1 MAIRDCQ
8 SGGFQE
14 GAAEQV
20 MLAAGPWTGEL
31 LARAVG
37 PTVATGEMVRHALGL
52 SLVVGRRLA
61 NAVIGLRSERSAT
74 EDLIGGG
81 RRFLFLVPQE
91 ATTLVGTRYGTVEN
105 CGLEAT
111 LQKGRRTLLEDVNH
125 ACPDWGLVDAD
136 IVGYQWG
143 RLPLD
148 RGVDGQPARLADRPR
163 VAGPTELGLANLYAA
178 ETVKYTTARAVAERL
193 LDRVA
198 AGLPGPVGPCRSAE
212 VPLIGAGPGAMP

>member
-1 MAIRDCQ
+1 M
-8 SGGFQE
+8 
-14 GAAEQV
+14 
-20 MLAAGPWTGEL
+20 
-31 LARAVG
+31 
-37 PTVATGEMVRHALGL
+37 
-52 SLVVGRRLA
+52 
-61 NAVIGLRSERSAT
+61 IGLRSERSAT
-74 EDLIGGG
+74 EDPIGGG

-111 LQKGRRTLLEDVNH
+111 LQKGRRTLLEDVNQ

>member
-14 GAAEQV
+14 VPAGQV
-20 MLAAGPWTGEL
+20 TLAAGPWTGEF

-37 PTVATGEMVRHALGL
+37 
-52 SLVVGRRLA
+52 RRLA
-61 NAVIGLRSERSAT
+61 SAVIGLRSERSAT
-74 EDLIGGG
+74 EDPIGVG

-91 ATTLVGTRYGTVEN
+91 DTTLVGTWYGMVED

-125 ACPDWGLVDAD
+125 PCPDLGLVDAD
-136 IVGYQWG
+136 IVGHQWG

-148 RGVDGQPARLADRPR
+148 SGHPARLADRPR
-163 VAGPTELGLANLYAA
+163 V
-178 ETVKYTTARAVAERL
+178 
-193 LDRVA
+193 
-198 AGLPGPVGPCRSAE
+198 
-212 VPLIGAGPGAMP
+212 GPGVMA

>member
-1 MAIRDCQ
+1 M
-8 SGGFQE
+8 
-14 GAAEQV
+14 
-20 MLAAGPWTGEL
+20 
-31 LARAVG
+31 
-37 PTVATGEMVRHALGL
+37 
-52 SLVVGRRLA
+52 
-61 NAVIGLRSERSAT
+61 IGLRSERSAT
-74 EDLIGGG
+74 EDPIGGG

-148 RGVDGQPARLADRPR
+148 RGGRIRTDPDTTGPFQSRVDRG
-163 VAGPTELGLANLYAA
+163 
-178 ETVKYTTARAVAERL
+178 AV
-193 LDRVA
+193 
-198 AGLPGPVGPCRSAE
+198 GVG
-212 VPLIGAGPGAMP
+212 